1 MEEELK
7 KFLAQFGKVEICEV
21 YDNEVKIRITDGWKN
36 NFESFDNLN
45 TINLKIEDIVGKEF
59 PYIRETK
66 MDSDYLQII
75 FYRDGQ

>member
-45 TINLKIEDIVGKEF
+45 TINL
-59 PYIRETK
+59 
-66 MDSDYLQII
+66 
-75 FYRDGQ
+75 